1 MVSVIQH
8 SAQILADF
16 IVHPYICLLLLL
28 IAATILLYV
37 SDRNRKSEEASI
49 RELEALF
56 ALRDHRR
63 SVYKRSR

>member
-1 MVSVIQH
+1 
-8 SAQILADF
+8 
-16 IVHPYICLLLLL
+16 
-28 IAATILLYV
+28 LLYV